1 MNVDADK
8 KNFLCS
14 LKEKFSHEWDP
25 SFFQCFKNTFQAE
38 GGSDKVLT
46 LQNLY
51 SLKSREVRT
60 PVSPMPLLPRQ
71 IAARVL
77 SLPTI
82 SHTIWPDL
90 TFNMLTVSNF
100 VRQLP
105 FNKLHIILGPWVRKV
120 NIACH
125 SCHELIREFQ
135 TLYFKPSCT
144 KCHRLPVV
152 TTSRGFT
159 MYLAEPQLPDVY

>member
-8 KNFLCS
+8 NFFMF
-14 LKEKFSHEWDP
+14 LKEKFSHGILQ
-25 SFFQCFKNTFQAE
+25 FFQCFKNTFQAE

-60 PVSPMPLLPRQ
+60 PVSPMPRQ

-77 SLPTI
+77 SLPII

-90 TFNMLTVSNF
+90 TFNMPTVSNF

-105 FNKLHIILGPWVRKV
+105 FIKLHIILGPGVRKV

-125 SCHELIREFQ
+125 S
-135 TLYFKPSCT
+135 
-144 KCHRLPVV
+144 
-152 TTSRGFT
+152 
-159 MYLAEPQLPDVY
+159 

>member
-1 MNVDADK
+1 MGSYSFSNV
-8 KNFLCS
+8 
-14 LKEKFSHEWDP
+14 LKTHE
-25 SFFQCFKNTFQAE
+25 FQAE

-51 SLKSREVRT
+51 SLKWREVRT

-77 SLPTI
+77 SLPII

-90 TFNMLTVSNF
+90 TFNMPTVSNF

-105 FNKLHIILGPWVRKV
+105 FIKLHIIPGSGVRKV

-125 SCHELIREFQ
+125 S
-135 TLYFKPSCT
+135 
-144 KCHRLPVV
+144 
-152 TTSRGFT
+152 
-159 MYLAEPQLPDVY
+159 